1 MQEANQVKLSQRI
14 TTLEDLSAELFFE
27 LFDFFH
33 FTELSNTFAHLNQRI
48 DAYLAQSPNIYLDLL
63 STKHKLVTKFN
74 DHQLQCVKSL
84 KLMIF
89 KEEKQHEKHEA
100 FFIQYPIRLFQQLHS
115 LNLRLIISAT
125 DLRSVIDQLPLL
137 PSLIFLNITF
147 DLYESKLTM
156 DDLRHACKTIFLSCT
171 KLKTLNFAL
180 MDHTEQRRRTHNA
193 PLFNQPITSHLE
205 YLDIY
210 QLYFDEFDCILS
222 SLFLPQIKSLTA
234 TIYDNPVQRDFPNEK
249 LTFDFLTNLVVHFN
263 WEFTFTYLESI
274 FKRTPNL
281 KSFIITSSSITI
293 IDGPKWQY
301 FLSKYLLKVI
311 KFHLHASD
319 WEQRNWL
326 MRNEYT
332 DFQTSTYW
340 RRERNGNV
348 HMGCQETLDEEGT
361 GINSKSVT
369 FTLVKVKTWT
379 KKCLYCYCE

>member
-1 MQEANQVKLSQRI
+1 
-14 TTLEDLSAELFFE
+14 
-27 LFDFFH
+27 
-33 FTELSNTFAHLNQRI
+33 
-48 DAYLAQSPNIYLDLL
+48 
-63 STKHKLVTKFN
+63 
-74 DHQLQCVKSL
+74 
-84 KLMIF
+84 
-89 KEEKQHEKHEA
+89 QHEKHEA
-100 FFIQYPIRLFQQLHS
+100 VFYSISHKLFQQLHS
-115 LNLRLIISAT
+115 LTLRLIISTT
-125 DLRSVIDQLPLL
+125 DLRSIIDQLPLL
-137 PSLIFLNITF
+137 PCLTFLNITF
-147 DLYESKLTM
+147 DLYQFKITI
-156 DDLRHACKTIFLSCT
+156 DDLRYACKTIFLSCT
-171 KLKTLNFAL
+171 KLKALKLAL
-180 MDHTEQRRRTHNA
+180 MDHTEQHRRTHNA
-193 PLFNQPITSHLE
+193 PLFNQSITSHLE

-222 SLFLPQIKSLTA
+222 SLFLPRIKSLTA

-319 WEQRNWL
+319 WEQRSWL

-348 HMGCQETLDEEGT
+348 HMGYQETLDEEGN

-369 FTLVKVKTWT
+369 FTSMKVKNKMPKRKTGQRKKAEKQKERQKLLQSAFHNKQLVEWPCNFLMDCD
-379 KKCLYCYCE
+379 KCKKQQKNRAFCYFCQAIQALPVCAQCGKQKCLSKTGDCLIKHGTVHATGLQLVVRW